1 MSMRNTTARFAG
13 VTFLVLQL
21 WGGAGVLAQETP
33 HQMKVGKRDDITL
46 TSVTRLGSLTLRPGH
61 YILQHRVSHGEH
73 AMHFVKFIPYGGEPG
88 HGRTYY
94 PSGPMGIS
102 HTGEQ
107 MCKLEP
113 LTATAEQTR
122 VFFADENGGKR
133 ITKIEIK
140 GENVAHIF

>member
-1 MSMRNTTARFAG
+1 MRNTTARFAG

-46 TSVTRLGSLTLRPGH
+46 TSVTKVGSLTLQPGH
-61 YILQHRVSHGEH
+61 YIIQHRVSHGEH
-73 AMHFVKFIPYGGEPG
+73 AMHFVNFIPYM
-88 HGRTYY
+88 GRRGAYY
-94 PSGPMGIS
+94 PTGPIGTS
-102 HTGEQ
+102 DAGEQ

-113 LTATAEQTR
+113 LTASAKHTR